1 MVSVADCSA
10 DRGKGIRAEGACMN
24 RWREQYRLSR
34 WMNEHADLVIALLVF
49 LILAGFSLA
58 MYLIDGVK

>member
-1 MVSVADCSA
+1 
-10 DRGKGIRAEGACMN
+10 MN